1 MLNMPEPASP
11 DTNAAI
17 WKSDAAIQHWLA
29 GMDDRER
36 KRADQF
42 AFIAQLLP
50 FDQDARFTLLDLGAG
65 TGAAA
70 RGVLTYYPRA
80 ESILADFSP
89 QMMDAGLAVLRPFAG
104 RYRYVEFDL
113 LSSTWPAA
121 IPAQVDAAVT
131 SQCIHHLPDERKR
144 SLFGEIRQRLV
155 PGGWYVNYDPI
166 KAEDPLVEETW
177 ARVNDRLDPA
187 AAERRRHRGPEEH
200 AQWENHVRHM
210 IGLERQVGFLRD
222 AGFEAVDVYWKQL
235 DYVIYGGRRPSG

>member
-1 MLNMPEPASP
+1 MTHDSP

-17 WKSDAAIQHWLA
+17 WKSDAGIQRWLA

-80 ESILADFSP
+80 EAILADFSP

-113 LSSTWPAA
+113 LSSAWPAA

-131 SQCIHHLPDERKR
+131 SQCIHHLPDERKQ
-144 SLFGEIRQRLV
+144 SLFREILEHLR
-155 PGGWYVNYDPI
+155 PGGWYINFDPVAPPDPEVG
-166 KAEDPLVEETW
+166 AEWE
-177 ARVNDRLDPA
+177 RVNDRLDPA
-187 AAERRRHRGPEEH
+187 AAYKRTHRTPLE
-200 AQWENHVRHM
+200 QSSYENHVRYM
-210 IGLERQVGFLRD
+210 IGLDRQIGFLKA
-222 AGFEAVDVYWKQL
+222 AGFTAVDVYWKKL
-235 DYVIYGGRRPSG
+235 DYVIYGGKRPSPS